1 MEDIIRRDLH
11 FDDAKSTACLP
22 NATIF
27 EELVRMGAKTTAW
40 NEFSSTMECA
50 IICLAN
56 NHKFNFSKY
65 ILDNMVKNL
74 EGGVKFFMFPRF
86 LQASLD
92 KPVEGMNKHKEIY
105 VISSHT
111 KKIFANM
118 KRQGHGFSGDNKQKP
133 KRKQKKAT
141 KFPLPGSEIPFK
153 EHVAL
158 PSNDPLPNV
167 LDLEIAKNAQAKD
180 ITKLKKRV
188 KKLVKRRRP
197 RPTGLGRLK
206 KGRSIEEIDQNAESA
221 LVDEAQG
228 RIHDT
233 DMFGVDDL
241 EGNEVIIDVTEKT
254 TEKEVSTAN
263 LVTTSGE
270 VVTTDNVVVSVAHTT
285 TTTANV
291 DDEITLAKT
300 LITIKAAKPKVIT
313 TTATIVTTAITTL
326 RAKCIIF
333 HDEQVQEQIPT
344 VSSSKDK
351 GKADDV

>member
-206 KGRSIEEIDQNAESA
+206 KVGLSSRVESSRMLNLVWVLRMMYPNRGRSIKEIDQNAEIT
-221 LVDEAQG
+221 LVDEAQD

-241 EGNEVIIDVTEKT
+241 EGNEVILDVTEKT
-254 TEKEVSTAN
+254 TKKEVSIAN
-263 LVTTSGE
+263 PVTTAGE
-270 VVTTDNVVVSVAHTT
+270 VVTTANVEVSVAHTT
-285 TTTANV
+285 TTIADV

-300 LITIKAAKPKVIT
+300 LIAIKAAKPKVIT
-313 TTATIVTTAITTL
+313 TAATIVTTAITTL
-326 RAKCIIF
+326 R
-333 HDEQVQEQIPT
+333 
-344 VSSSKDK
+344 
-351 GKADDV
+351 